1 MVMNPQDEQMNKPR
15 GGLLGLFDKAMKA
28 DEDTGLSPLQNF
40 AAALDPLI
48 LKDLRG
54 GEGIRQQGVQRAATM
69 SKNKTVDMLRQQGR
83 NDLADAVMNRT
94 IGPKEAFSV
103 MQSEKAA
110 DTAFQRQK
118 DLAAFSAGLK
128 APAAPKLYSEFAKLN
143 ADLQAGNISKDQY
156 NASVQSFLNKNKMSI
171 RPFRDINRKKTKVVT
186 VGSVKIGGD
195 NPISVQSMTNTLT
208 TDIEATIN
216 QINQI
221 TEAGGDLVRVSCP
234 DKESTQALKKII
246 APKKNLSFSENFFHM
261 CFGKVPEKEIVKAF
275 DVSLILYAEHSFNVS
290 TFTARTIT
298 SSLSDIHGAITG
310 AIASLKGPLHGGANE
325 EVMHM
330 MKKIKKPENALKWI
344 NNALKNKEVVM
355 GFGHRVYKSG
365 DSRVPTMREYFGK
378 VAKIKKDKT
387 FEKIYDIVEK
397 VMIKKKNI
405 HPNVDYPT
413 GPTYHLMGFDTDF
426 FTPIFVISR
435 ITGWSAHIM
444 EQHAANKLIRPLA
457 KYKGSKHRTVMQLN
471 QR

>member
-1 MVMNPQDEQMNKPR
+1 MSEEIKK
-15 GGLLGLFDKAMKA
+15 GLLGIVV
-28 DEDTGLSPLQNF
+28 DETEVSKVMPEINSLTYRGY
-40 AAALDPLI
+40 AAQDLCAECKFEEVAYLI
-48 LKDLRG
+48 LNGELPTKKQLKIFEKEERKERKLSKTLLDDIKKFPKKAHPMDVARTAVSIMGLEDNETKDNSPKANLRKVMR
-54 GEGIRQQGVQRAATM
+54 IFA
-69 SKNKTVDMLRQQGR
+69 KTPV
-83 NDLADAVMNRT
+83 A
-94 IGPKEAFSV
+94 
-103 MQSEKAA
+103 
-110 DTAFQRQK
+110 
-118 DLAAFSAGLK
+118 LAAFYRA
-128 APAAPKLYSEFAKLN
+128 
-143 ADLQAGNISKDQY
+143 
-156 NASVQSFLNKNKMSI
+156 
-171 RPFRDINRKKTKVVT
+171 RK
-186 VGSVKIGGD
+186 G
-195 NPISVQSMTNTLT
+195 
-208 TDIEATIN
+208 
-216 QINQI
+216 
-221 TEAGGDLVRVSCP
+221 
-234 DKESTQALKKII
+234 KKII
-246 APKKNLSFSENFFHM
+246 PPKKNLSFSENFFHM
-261 CFGKVPEKEIVKAF
+261 CFGKVPNKDIVKAF

-330 MKKIKKPENALKWI
+330 MNKIKKPENALKWI
-344 NNALKNKEVVM
+344 NKALKNKDVVM

-378 VAKIKKDKT
+378 VAKIKKDKK

-397 VMIKKKNI
+397 VMIDRKNI

-435 ITGWSAHIM
+435 ITGWSAHII

-457 KYKGSKHRTVMQLN
+457 SYKGSKHRKVLQLN

>member
-1 MVMNPQDEQMNKPR
+1 MMKDDIKK
-15 GGLLGLFDKAMKA
+15 GLLGIVVDETKVSKVMPEINSLTYRGYAAQDLCTRCKFEEVAYLILNKDLPNKKQLKNFEKVEKKERTLSKSLINILKQMPKKSHPMDVARTAVSVMGLEDKETADNSPKANMRKAMRIFSK
-28 DEDTGLSPLQNF
+28 TP
-40 AAALDPLI
+40 AA
-48 LKDLRG
+48 
-54 GEGIRQQGVQRAATM
+54 
-69 SKNKTVDMLRQQGR
+69 
-83 NDLADAVMNRT
+83 
-94 IGPKEAFSV
+94 
-103 MQSEKAA
+103 
-110 DTAFQRQK
+110 
-118 DLAAFSAGLK
+118 LAAFYRL
-128 APAAPKLYSEFAKLN
+128 
-143 ADLQAGNISKDQY
+143 
-156 NASVQSFLNKNKMSI
+156 
-171 RPFRDINRKKTKVVT
+171 RK
-186 VGSVKIGGD
+186 G
-195 NPISVQSMTNTLT
+195 
-208 TDIEATIN
+208 
-216 QINQI
+216 
-221 TEAGGDLVRVSCP
+221 
-234 DKESTQALKKII
+234 KKII
-246 APKKNLSFSENFFHM
+246 SPKKNLSFAENFFYM
-261 CFGKVPEKEIVKAF
+261 CFGKIPNKEIVKAF

-298 SSLSDIHGAITG
+298 SSLSDIHGAVTG

-344 NNALKNKEVVM
+344 NNALDKKDVVI

-365 DSRVPTMREYFGK
+365 DSRVPTMYEYFKK

-387 FEKIYDIVEK
+387 YEKIYSIVEK
-397 VMIKKKNI
+397 VMIERKNI

-457 KYKGSKHRTVMQLN
+457 SYKGNKHRQVVQLH

>member
-1 MVMNPQDEQMNKPR
+1 MSDDIKK
-15 GGLLGLFDKAMKA
+15 GLLGIVV
-28 DEDTGLSPLQNF
+28 DETEISKVMPEINSLTYRGY
-40 AAALDPLI
+40 AAQDLCARCDFEEVAYLI
-48 LKDLRG
+48 LNKELPNKKQLK
-54 GEGIRQQGVQRAATM
+54 EFKKELSKEITL
-69 SKNKTVDMLRQQGR
+69 SKNLINILKQIPKKSHPMDVART
-83 NDLADAVMNRT
+83 AV
-94 IGPKEAFSV
+94 SV
-103 MQSEKAA
+103 MGLEDKETKDNSPKANLRKA
-110 DTAFQRQK
+110 IRIFAKTPTA
-118 DLAAFSAGLK
+118 LAAFYRL
-128 APAAPKLYSEFAKLN
+128 
-143 ADLQAGNISKDQY
+143 
-156 NASVQSFLNKNKMSI
+156 
-171 RPFRDINRKKTKVVT
+171 RK
-186 VGSVKIGGD
+186 G
-195 NPISVQSMTNTLT
+195 
-208 TDIEATIN
+208 
-216 QINQI
+216 
-221 TEAGGDLVRVSCP
+221 
-234 DKESTQALKKII
+234 KKII
-246 APKKNLSFSENFFHM
+246 APKKNLTFSENFFHM
-261 CFGKVPEKEIVKAF
+261 CFGKVPNKEIVKAF

-344 NNALKNKEVVM
+344 NKALKNKDVVM

-365 DSRVPTMREYFGK
+365 DSRVPTMREYFK
-378 VAKIKKDKT
+378 RVAIIKKDKT

-397 VMIKKKNI
+397 VMIKEKNI
-405 HPNVDYPT
+405 YPNVDYPT

-457 KYKGSKHRTVMQLN
+457 SYKGSKHRKVMQLN

>member
-1 MVMNPQDEQMNKPR
+1 MSDDIKK
-15 GGLLGLFDKAMKA
+15 GLLGIIV
-28 DEDTGLSPLQNF
+28 DETEISKVMPEINSLTYRGY
-40 AAALDPLI
+40 AAQDLCEACRFEEVAYLI
-48 LKDLRG
+48 LKKDLPNSLQLKKFEKEEKDNR
-54 GEGIRQQGVQRAATM
+54 EL
-69 SKNKTVDMLRQQGR
+69 SKNLYEIIKHMPKKSHPMDVART
-83 NDLADAVMNRT
+83 AV
-94 IGPKEAFSV
+94 SV
-103 MQSEKAA
+103 MGLEDKETSDNSPEANQRKAMRIFSKTP
-110 DTAFQRQK
+110 TA
-118 DLAAFSAGLK
+118 LAAF
-128 APAAPKLYSEFAKLN
+128 YR
-143 ADLQAGNISKDQY
+143 
-156 NASVQSFLNKNKMSI
+156 I
-171 RPFRDINRKKTKVVT
+171 RC
-186 VGSVKIGGD
+186 G
-195 NPISVQSMTNTLT
+195 
-208 TDIEATIN
+208 
-216 QINQI
+216 
-221 TEAGGDLVRVSCP
+221 
-234 DKESTQALKKII
+234 KKII
-246 APKKNLSFSENFFHM
+246 KPKKSLTFAENFFHM
-261 CFGKVPEKEIVKAF
+261 CFGKVPQKEIVKAF
-275 DVSLILYAEHSFNVS
+275 DVSLVLYAEHSFNVS

-344 NNALKNKEVVM
+344 NKALDNKEVVM

-378 VAKIKKDKT
+378 VAKIKKDKI

-397 VMIKKKNI
+397 VMIKRKDI

-457 KYKGSKHRTVMQLN
+457 SYKGSKHRKVLELN

>member
-1 MVMNPQDEQMNKPR
+1 MSDDIKK
-15 GGLLGLFDKAMKA
+15 GLLGIVV
-28 DEDTGLSPLQNF
+28 DETEVSKVMPEINSLTYRGY
-40 AAALDPLI
+40 AAQDLCARCEFEEVAYLI
-48 LKDLRG
+48 LNKELPNKKQLKVFKK
-54 GEGIRQQGVQRAATM
+54 ELSKEINL
-69 SKNKTVDMLRQQGR
+69 SKNLINILKQIPKKSHPMDVART
-83 NDLADAVMNRT
+83 AV
-94 IGPKEAFSV
+94 SV
-103 MQSEKAA
+103 MGLEDRETRDNSPKANLRKA
-110 DTAFQRQK
+110 LRILAKTPTA
-118 DLAAFSAGLK
+118 LAAFYRL
-128 APAAPKLYSEFAKLN
+128 
-143 ADLQAGNISKDQY
+143 
-156 NASVQSFLNKNKMSI
+156 
-171 RPFRDINRKKTKVVT
+171 RK
-186 VGSVKIGGD
+186 G
-195 NPISVQSMTNTLT
+195 
-208 TDIEATIN
+208 
-216 QINQI
+216 
-221 TEAGGDLVRVSCP
+221 
-234 DKESTQALKKII
+234 KKII
-246 APKKNLSFSENFFHM
+246 APKKKFSFSENFFHM
-261 CFGKVPEKEIVKAF
+261 CFGKVPNREIVKAF

-344 NNALKNKEVVM
+344 TNALKNKDIVM

-365 DSRVPTMREYFGK
+365 DSRVPTMREYFK
-378 VAKIKKDKT
+378 RVAIIKKDKT

-397 VMIKKKNI
+397 VMIKEKNI
-405 HPNVDYPT
+405 YPNVDYPT

-457 KYKGSKHRTVMQLN
+457 SYKGNKHRKVLELN

>member
-1 MVMNPQDEQMNKPR
+1 MSDDIKK
-15 GGLLGLFDKAMKA
+15 GLLGIVVDETEVSKVMPEINSLTYRGYAAQDLCAKCNFEEVAYLILNGELPNKKQLKEFEKQEKKGRKLSKTLLGDIKKIPKKAHPMDVARTVVSIMGLEDNETRDNSPKANMRKAMRI
-28 DEDTGLSPLQNF
+28 F
-40 AAALDPLI
+40 A
-48 LKDLRG
+48 
-54 GEGIRQQGVQRAATM
+54 
-69 SKNKTVDMLRQQGR
+69 KTPV
-83 NDLADAVMNRT
+83 A
-94 IGPKEAFSV
+94 
-103 MQSEKAA
+103 
-110 DTAFQRQK
+110 
-118 DLAAFSAGLK
+118 LAAFYRA
-128 APAAPKLYSEFAKLN
+128 
-143 ADLQAGNISKDQY
+143 
-156 NASVQSFLNKNKMSI
+156 
-171 RPFRDINRKKTKVVT
+171 RK
-186 VGSVKIGGD
+186 G
-195 NPISVQSMTNTLT
+195 
-208 TDIEATIN
+208 
-216 QINQI
+216 
-221 TEAGGDLVRVSCP
+221 
-234 DKESTQALKKII
+234 KKIVP
-246 APKKNLSFSENFFHM
+246 PKKNLTFSENFFHM
-261 CFGKVPEKEIVKAF
+261 CFGKVPDKEIVKAF

-330 MKKIKKPENALKWI
+330 MNKIKKPENALKWI
-344 NNALKNKEVVM
+344 NNALDNKDVVM

-378 VAKIKKDKT
+378 VAKIKKDKK
-387 FEKIYDIVEK
+387 FEKIYEIVEK
-397 VMIKKKNI
+397 VMIERKDI

-457 KYKGSKHRTVMQLN
+457 SYKGNQHRKVIQLN

>member
-1 MVMNPQDEQMNKPR
+1 MSDDIKK
-15 GGLLGLFDKAMKA
+15 GLLGIVVDETEVSKVMPEINSLTYRGYAAQDLCEYCRFEEVAYLILNKDLPNSIQLKKFEKEERNDRELSKNLYEIIKNIPKKSHPMDVARTAVSVMGL
-28 DEDTGLSPLQNF
+28 EDTETSDSSSEANMRKALRIF
-40 AAALDPLI
+40 A
-48 LKDLRG
+48 
-54 GEGIRQQGVQRAATM
+54 
-69 SKNKTVDMLRQQGR
+69 KT
-83 NDLADAVMNRT
+83 
-94 IGPKEAFSV
+94 P
-103 MQSEKAA
+103 
-110 DTAFQRQK
+110 TA
-118 DLAAFSAGLK
+118 LAAF
-128 APAAPKLYSEFAKLN
+128 Y
-143 ADLQAGNISKDQY
+143 
-156 NASVQSFLNKNKMSI
+156 
-171 RPFRDINRKKTKVVT
+171 R
-186 VGSVKIGGD
+186 
-195 NPISVQSMTNTLT
+195 
-208 TDIEATIN
+208 
-216 QINQI
+216 
-221 TEAGGDLVRVSCP
+221 VRSG
-234 DKESTQALKKII
+234 KKII
-246 APKKNLSFSENFFHM
+246 KPKKTLSFAENFFYM
-261 CFGKVPEKEIVKAF
+261 CFGKVPQKEIVKAF

-330 MKKIKKPENALKWI
+330 MNKIKKPENALKWI
-344 NNALKNKEVVM
+344 KNALKNKDVVM

-378 VAKIKKDKT
+378 VARIKKDKK

-397 VMIKKKNI
+397 VMIKEKNI

-457 KYKGSKHRTVMQLN
+457 KYKGSKHRKVMELN
-471 QR
+471 YR

>member
-1 MVMNPQDEQMNKPR
+1 MSDEIKK
-15 GGLLGLFDKAMKA
+15 GLLGIVV
-28 DEDTGLSPLQNF
+28 DETEVSKVMPEINSLTYRGF
-40 AAALDPLI
+40 AAQDLCAKCKFEEVAYLI
-48 LKDLRG
+48 LNGELPNKKQLRDFEKQERKERSLSKTLLEDIKRFPKKAHPMDVARTAVSIMGLEDKETKDNSVKANMRK
-54 GEGIRQQGVQRAATM
+54 IMRIFA
-69 SKNKTVDMLRQQGR
+69 KTPV
-83 NDLADAVMNRT
+83 A
-94 IGPKEAFSV
+94 
-103 MQSEKAA
+103 
-110 DTAFQRQK
+110 
-118 DLAAFSAGLK
+118 LAAFYRS
-128 APAAPKLYSEFAKLN
+128 
-143 ADLQAGNISKDQY
+143 
-156 NASVQSFLNKNKMSI
+156 
-171 RPFRDINRKKTKVVT
+171 RK
-186 VGSVKIGGD
+186 G
-195 NPISVQSMTNTLT
+195 
-208 TDIEATIN
+208 
-216 QINQI
+216 
-221 TEAGGDLVRVSCP
+221 
-234 DKESTQALKKII
+234 KKII
-246 APKKNLSFSENFFHM
+246 PPKNNLSFSENFFHM
-261 CFGKVPEKEIVKAF
+261 CFGKVPNKDIVKAF

-344 NNALKNKEVVM
+344 NNALDNKDVVM

-378 VAKIKKDKT
+378 VAKIKKDKK

-397 VMIKKKNI
+397 VMIEKKDI

-435 ITGWSAHIM
+435 ITGWSAHVI
-444 EQHAANKLIRPLA
+444 EQHASNKLIRPLA
-457 KYKGSKHRTVMQLN
+457 SYKGNQHRKVVQLN